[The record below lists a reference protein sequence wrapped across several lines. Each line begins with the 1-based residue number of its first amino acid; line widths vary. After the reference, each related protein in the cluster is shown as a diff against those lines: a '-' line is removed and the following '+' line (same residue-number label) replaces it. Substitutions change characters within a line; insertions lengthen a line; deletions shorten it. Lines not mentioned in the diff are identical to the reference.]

1 MRKIRKTI
9 IQIKRERER
18 ERDRQTGTESEREV
32 EKIGGPVF
40 HMEINP

>member
-9 IQIKRERER
+9 IQIKREREK
-18 ERDRQTGTESEREV
+18 QTGTESERGV
-32 EKIGGPVF
+32 EKIGGPIF

>member
-9 IQIKRERER
+9 LQIKRERER
-18 ERDRQTGTESEREV
+18 ERETGTESEREV
-32 EKIGGPVF
+32 EKRGGPVF

>member
-18 ERDRQTGTESEREV
+18 ERETGTESEREV

>member
-18 ERDRQTGTESEREV
+18 EKKTDRQAQRVKEE
-32 EKIGGPVF
+32 
-40 HMEINP
+40 